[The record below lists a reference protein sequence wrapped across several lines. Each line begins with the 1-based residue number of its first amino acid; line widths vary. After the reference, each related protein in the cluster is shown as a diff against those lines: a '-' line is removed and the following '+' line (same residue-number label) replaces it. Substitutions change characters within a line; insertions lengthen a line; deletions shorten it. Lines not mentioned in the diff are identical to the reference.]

1 MSLRKALSFAAL
13 CAVAVIVCGFDAEG
27 KAGVKRAGFGRTADG
42 RDVDIYTLTNR
53 RGAEARVITYG
64 GALLSPTGP
73 HPRGPPPDSRLRSH
87 DIPAYPPQN
96 LHHRPPLSRH
106 R

>member
-64 GALLSPTGP
+64 GAIVSLKVADR
-73 HPRGPPPDSRLRSH
+73 RGPPAHVLLGFGCNPGLTAQTFLNLR
-87 DIPAYPPQN
+87 
-96 LHHRPPLSRH
+96 
-106 R
+106 